1 MAWAVILRFFTS
13 SITAG
18 QPRWIRSMST
28 SLDARH
34 PLQPL
39 DAGQQRGRGGVEVW
53 PRHPGEGDLQGKAVV
68 HRLAELDVGLTGE
81 VEDAEQLTGSEAV
94 RLPAEAVEP
103 IVGHVEDL

>member
-1 MAWAVILRFFTS
+1 PGWL
-13 SITAG
+13 G
-18 QPRWIRSMST
+18 RWLPGGDLG
-28 SLDARH
+28 LDARH

-39 DAGQQRGRGGVEVW
+39 DAGQQRGGRGVEVR

-81 VEDAEQLTGSEAV
+81 VEDAQQLAGSEAV

-103 IVGHVEDL
+103 RSEEHTSELQ